1 MTNKNAVNV
10 FISFSTMAA
19 IFPTAA
25 SKSFEAMPIV
35 TIDGFEPL
43 AAGFRNVSKTSVISY
58 APLLRSASELEKWNA
73 YAPNHSSWI
82 SHGRRDVDYGN
93 LTVSDKFI
101 PYVAAPDSNGIFK
114 MQTGDGPFSPVWQ
127 ISPVPINVQLINY
140 DCYSFPATRVLF
152 EHIVATQKASLSPPV
167 PEVRTYYNIEAKGPI
182 SLLTQPVFNEVDNG
196 QAREVV
202 GFLTGYLAWLHIF
215 ENVLPDG
222 LGGDIVVVIDSCGVK
237 STFLINGPEATF
249 IGDGD
254 LHNPKYEDMEVFDY
268 FVGSDTKSSATSD
281 NQCPHVVHVFP
292 TSALENTFVTST
304 PMNYA
309 FVIVAIFSFAA
320 LVFIAYD
327 CFVTNRQSRTEQQAD
342 KSNAIVQDLFPGEM
356 VTRLYNNT
364 ETGDATK
371 GGLSLYKNGFGRVDR
386 NIIAD
391 LHPEATVICKY

>member
-10 FISFSTMAA
+10 FISFSTMAS
-19 IFPTAA
+19 IFPTTA
-25 SKSFEAMPIV
+25 SKSSEVMPIV

-43 AAGFRNVSKTSVISY
+43 AAGFRNVSKTSVIQY
-58 APLLRSASELEKWNA
+58 NPLLRSASELEKWNA

-82 SHGRRDVDYGN
+82 TQGRRDVDYGN
-93 LTVSDKFI
+93 LEVSDMFI
-101 PYVAAPDSNGIFK
+101 PYVAGPDSNGTLK
-114 MQTGDGPFSPVWQ
+114 KQAGDGPFCPIWQ
-127 ISPVPINVQLINY
+127 ISPVPANVQLINY
-140 DCYSFPATRVLF
+140 DSYAFPATRVSF

-167 PEVRTYYNIEAKGPI
+167 PEIRTYYNIEAKGPV
-182 SLLTQPVFNEVDNG
+182 SLLTQPVFNEVDHG

-202 GFLTGYLAWLHIF
+202 GFLTGYLAWQRIF

-222 LGGDIVVVIDSCGVK
+222 LGGDIVVVIDSCGVQ
-237 STFLINGPEATF
+237 STFQLNGPEAAF

-254 LHNPKYEDMEVFDY
+254 LHDPKYDDMEVFDY
-268 FVGSDTKSSATSD
+268 FVGSDTKSTTSD
-281 NQCPHVVHVFP
+281 NQCPHIVHVFP
-292 TSALENTFVTST
+292 TSALEHTFVTST

-309 FVIVAIFSFAA
+309 FVIVGIFTFAA

-356 VTRLYNNT
+356 ATRLYNNT
-364 ETGDATK
+364 ETGDSAKDT
-371 GGLSLYKNGFGRVDR
+371 LSLHKNGFGRVDR
-386 NIIAD
+386 NMIAD